1 MTEDLISKKELLE
14 QTGISYG
21 QLYRWKRKNLI
32 PEDWFIRKSSFTGQ
46 ETFFP
51 RESILTRI
59 DRIKNMKDEL
69 SLDELADVF
78 SPSVSNKVLTRV
90 EMEQRHLVTPISI
103 HLFLESGSDKEKQTF
118 SFEEMLCI
126 YVLDQALASG
136 QMNREEGIL
145 LVQTF
150 QTHYSKFQDK
160 GCDIIL
166 TRKMGIPLFTMLTTG
181 SEVYFDTGVKEVLR
195 LSLGTYL
202 EQLKVKLSESE
213 GFL

>member
-90 EMEQRHLVTPISI
+90 EMEQKHLVTPISI
-103 HLFLESGSDKEKQTF
+103 HLFLESGSEKEKQTF
-118 SFEEMLCI
+118 SFEELLCI

-150 QTHYSKFQDK
+150 QTYYSKFQDK

>member
-14 QTGISYG
+14 HTGISYG

-90 EMEQRHLVTPISI
+90 EMEQKHLVTPISI
-103 HLFLESGSDKEKQTF
+103 HLFLESGSEKEKQSF

-150 QTHYSKFQDK
+150 QTYYSKFQDK

-195 LSLGTYL
+195 LSLNTYL
-202 EQLKVKLSESE
+202 EQLKVKLSETE
-213 GFL
+213 GF

>member
-1 MTEDLISKKELLE
+1 MSENLISKKELLE
-14 QTGISYG
+14 LTGISYG

-90 EMEQRHLVTPISI
+90 EIEQKHLVTPISI
-103 HLFLESGSDKEKQTF
+103 HLYLESGIEKEKQTF

-136 QMNREEGIL
+136 HMNREEGIL

-150 QTHYSKFQDK
+150 QEYYSKFRDK

-166 TRKMGIPLFTMLTTG
+166 TRKMGIPIFTIVTPG

-213 GFL
+213 GSL

>member
-78 SPSVSNKVLTRV
+78 SPSVSNKVLTGV
-90 EMEQRHLVTPISI
+90 EMEQKHLVTPISI
-103 HLFLESGSDKEKQTF
+103 HLFLESGSEKEKQSF

-150 QTHYSKFQDK
+150 QTYYSKFQDK

-195 LSLGTYL
+195 LSLNTYL

-213 GFL
+213 GF

>member
-90 EMEQRHLVTPISI
+90 EMEQKHLVTPISI
-103 HLFLESGSDKEKQTF
+103 HLFLESGSEKEKQTF

-150 QTHYSKFQDK
+150 QTYYSKFQDK

>member
-90 EMEQRHLVTPISI
+90 EMEQKHLVTPISI
-103 HLFLESGSDKEKQTF
+103 HLFLESGSEKEKQTF

-150 QTHYSKFQDK
+150 QTYYSKFQDK

-166 TRKMGIPLFTMLTTG
+166 TRKMGIPLFTMITTG

-202 EQLKVKLSESE
+202 EQLKVKLSD
-213 GFL
+213 

>member
-90 EMEQRHLVTPISI
+90 EIERKHLVTPISI
-103 HLFLESGSDKEKQTF
+103 HLFLESGSEKEKQTF

-150 QTHYSKFQDK
+150 QAYYSKFQDK

-195 LSLGTYL
+195 LSLNTYL

-213 GFL
+213 GF

>member
-150 QTHYSKFQDK
+150 QTYYSKFQDK